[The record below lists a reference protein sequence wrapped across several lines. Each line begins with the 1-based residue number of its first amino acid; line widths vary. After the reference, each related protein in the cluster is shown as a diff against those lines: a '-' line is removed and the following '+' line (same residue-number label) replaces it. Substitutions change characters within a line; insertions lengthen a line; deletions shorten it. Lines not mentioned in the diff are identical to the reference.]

1 MSRFWKIVLLVI
13 AVLLVAGIGYRMMGG
28 GKQAGGA
35 APTAGGPGG
44 RGGGD
49 KARDPVPVTA
59 YHTASPRP
67 ASISPAAVTSAP
79 NNSRSR

>member
-28 GKQAGGA
+28 GKQAGDPAQA
-35 APTAGGPGG
+35 AGGG

-49 KARDPVPVTA
+49 RARD
-59 YHTASPRP
+59 R
-67 ASISPAAVTSAP
+67 
-79 NNSRSR
+79 R